1 MTELEVPAH
10 SGMLQTANA
19 LSKSDIIPEQ
29 FRNKPANCFIAL
41 DTARRMGASV
51 LEVMQ
56 SMYIVHGSL
65 GWKATYAIALANKR
79 GPWKGQLMFDTKGEG
94 KSLAVTCWA
103 MHAETGEKISRTVD
117 MKLAE
122 AEKWTV
128 NPKYKTMP
136 EQMLCYRAA
145 TFLIRLYCPEVLLGL
160 QTTEELEDIPMPRE
174 VGADVVDVAEQL
186 QAAVE
191 GKTED
196 PAPAEEEPKKRA
208 AAKKKPE
215 PEDIGGCSLDLS
227 MVEFWDLCNM
237 TDFANKDAAE
247 DLRRIAKDLGLE
259 AKILFDGFAN
269 TDSENPERPEDA

>member
-1 MTELEVPAH
+1 MTELEPPAQH

-56 SMYIVHGSL
+56 SMYVVHGSL

-79 GPWKGQLMFDTKGEG
+79 GPWMGQLMFDTEG
-94 KSLAVTCWA
+94 SGKTLSVTCWA
-103 MHAETGEKISRTVD
+103 MHALTGEKISRTVD

-122 AEKWTV
+122 AEKWTS

-160 QTTEELEDIPMPRE
+160 QTTEELDDMPA
-174 VGADVVDVAEQL
+174 VDVDATVVDAAESL
-186 QAAVE
+186 NAEVKAAQE
-191 GKTED
+191 PK
-196 PAPAEEEPKKRA
+196 PKKEPKKP
-208 AAKKKPE
+208 AKKKGVE
-215 PEDIGGCSLDLS
+215 PGDDDPLTLA
-227 MVEFWDLCNM
+227 EFWDMCDCTN
-237 TDFANKDAAE
+237 FAPGEAKGAVE
-247 DLRRIAKDLGLE
+247 DLRAMAKELGLD
-259 AKILFDGFAN
+259 AKMMFDAFVVG
-269 TDSENPERPEDA
+269 EEKPERPDDE